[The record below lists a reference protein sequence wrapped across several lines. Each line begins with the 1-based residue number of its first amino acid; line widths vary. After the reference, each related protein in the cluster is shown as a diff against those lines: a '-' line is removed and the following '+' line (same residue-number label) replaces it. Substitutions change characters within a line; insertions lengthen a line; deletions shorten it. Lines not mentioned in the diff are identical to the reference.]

1 MNRRRILVAGS
12 ALAGSTFLGT
22 APAAAQD
29 KYPSKPIRL
38 VVPFPPGGPTDV
50 FGRRYGERLSALL
63 GQPVVIENKAGA
75 GGTIG
80 ADLVAKS
87 KPDGYTMLFGSS
99 STQVTSPLLMPV
111 MPYHPVK
118 DFILFIVGNVP
129 MVIAA
134 NPALPAK
141 TLPELVALLKANPD
155 KYRYSSSGMGSINH
169 LGGELFKMKAG
180 NLSALHVPYKG
191 NSPAL
196 QACLSGEVDFMLDTF
211 GTSFSHYKSGKLR
224 YLAVCDEKRSALAP
238 EVPTTGES
246 GLPEVQVLT
255 VNPVALPA
263 GTPPEIVTAIAEAT
277 RRIMAD
283 KKLQADLR
291 SMSIDPVGDADP
303 VKSAAYFTREIERW
317 EPIIKATGAKME

>member
-1 MNRRRILVAGS
+1 MNRRTLLAAGG
-12 ALAGSTFLGT
+12 ALAAGALLG
-22 APAAAQD
+22 PAAAVAQD
-29 KYPSKPIRL
+29 KYPAKPIRL

-50 FGRRYGERLSALL
+50 FGRRYGERLSALV

-99 STQVTSPLLMPV
+99 STQVTSPLLIPT

-118 DFILFIVGNVP
+118 DFVLFIVGRVP

-134 NPALPAK
+134 NPNLPVK

-224 YLAVCDEKRSALAP
+224 YLVICDEKRSALAP
-238 EVPTTGES
+238 EVPATGES

-263 GTPPEIVTAIAEAT
+263 GTPADIVTAVAEAT

-283 KKLQADLR
+283 EKLQADLR

-303 VKSAAYFTREIERW
+303 VKSAAYFTHEIERW
-317 EPIIKATGAKME
+317 EPIIKATGARLE